1 MIIKNYDTLLTHL
14 KSINNENYQNF
25 FILVKEAPP
34 VKKALIQTIER
45 KINGKMYKF
54 LAIKDI
60 EIYEEFRRK
69 GYFKEIISIIESKK
83 IPFMID
89 DIINE
94 DLNIF
99 LRNKKYEI
107 LNYKKHSQIVTSRFK
122 V

>member
-45 KINGKMYKF
+45 EINGKMYKF

-60 EIYEEFRRK
+60 EIYAEFRRK

-83 IPFMID
+83 IPLVIN

>member
-45 KINGKMYKF
+45 EINGKMYKF

-60 EIYEEFRRK
+60 EIYEESRRK

>member
-1 MIIKNYDTLLTHL
+1 M
-14 KSINNENYQNF
+14 E
-25 FILVKEAPP
+25 
-34 VKKALIQTIER
+34 
-45 KINGKMYKF
+45 KIYKF

-60 EIYEEFRRK
+60 EIYAEFRRK